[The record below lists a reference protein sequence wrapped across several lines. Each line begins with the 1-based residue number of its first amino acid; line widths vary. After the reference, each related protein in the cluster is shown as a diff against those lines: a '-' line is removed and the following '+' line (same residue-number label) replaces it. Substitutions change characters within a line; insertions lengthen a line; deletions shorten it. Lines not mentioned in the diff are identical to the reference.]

1 MVLFEEVIW
10 LLLLLICKQEGA
22 LSTHL
27 HTYANTYIYI
37 CCCFPLK
44 YSQMRTYRRACF
56 HKCRNLFWNRVLAQ
70 NASFR
75 IWGIEHVETPNLL
88 MTHDSWPRLRF
99 HVQGRLCHNLCF
111 WYWTL
116 LSLGE
121 SERGPS
127 GWVHSL
133 TVAASCRN
141 SRVGLPRT
149 WVWLGRPRATSLLH
163 LLPQNQYFPLIIWNM
178 SRKSTCKRFRWSYN

>member
-1 MVLFEEVIW
+1 M
-10 LLLLLICKQEGA
+10 Q
-22 LSTHL
+22 THIF
-27 HTYANTYIYI
+27 TYAAVFPWSIVKWEPTEEPVSINVETYFGIESWLRM
-37 CCCFPLK
+37 P
-44 YSQMRTYRRACF
+44 
-56 HKCRNLFWNRVLAQ
+56 
-70 NASFR
+70 ASGFG
-75 IWGIEHVETPNLL
+75 GIEHVETPNLL

-99 HVQGRLCHNLCF
+99 HIQGRLCHNLCF

-149 WVWLGRPRATSLLH
+149 WVWLGQPRATSLLH